1 MQTTLPLICRLLI
14 ILVIPLVAGCG
25 GFNAPSTIEV
35 KDLGLS
41 LKIPPGWRMERGNSR
56 MLVDSRNPENHFG
69 LIDDCPSAGKN
80 LNSYVDDMTRM
91 DAAGLRS
98 RQALTIGGYPAI
110 ELVSEADFALL
121 EVFIQKDNRMIR
133 VSYRVEK
140 EALPIQGPALRKSL
154 LSIRFQ

>member
-1 MQTTLPLICRLLI
+1 MQTTLSLIYRLLI
-14 ILVIPLVAGCG
+14 ILVVPLVAGCG
-25 GFNAPSTIEV
+25 GPNVPSTVEV

-41 LKIPPGWRMERGNSR
+41 LEIPHGWRMERGNPR
-56 MLVDSRNPENHFG
+56 MMVDSRNPENHFG
-69 LIDDCPSAGKN
+69 LVEDFPAEGKS
-80 LNSYVDDMTRM
+80 LNSHVDDMTGM
-91 DAAGLRS
+91 DAATLQS
-98 RQALTIGGYPAI
+98 RQTLTIGGYPAI

-121 EVFIQKDNRMIR
+121 EVFIQKNKRMIR